1 MEFNAAKFRDD
12 MQTALDLLES
22 HGVSPPQFFVRR
34 STFDALRTGLLEIGY
49 TKEETDV
56 YLNIGGITC
65 FAWVETLQ

>member
-56 YLNIGGITC
+56 YLNIGGIPC